1 MSNEIIMNQYL
12 EFLEEIKSEVKRAKL
27 NVAKIV
33 NSEKIKLYF
42 FIGQQI
48 VEKQEKYS
56 WGDSVVE
63 KLSLDLKREFGETIG
78 FSTRNLWDM
87 RKFYLQYKD
96 DTIMRQLVAEIPWGQ
111 NLLIMSKIKDEEE
124 KKFYL
129 EAVKNYG
136 WSRNELNIQIKADTF
151 RRQLSLD
158 KTNNFKETLPSHLAK
173 QADEIMKSDYML
185 DFLGL
190 QGTYL
195 EKDLEK
201 KMVEKIKDLIL
212 ELGYGFAFLG
222 NQYKVS
228 TPSKDYYIDLL
239 FYHRRLKC
247 LVAIELKTGS
257 FLAEYAGKMNL
268 YLNLLDDFVKEEG
281 ENNSIGIILC
291 ADKDKFEVEYAL
303 RGLEKP
309 MGVAEYKLTKELP
322 KELQGALPSFK
333 DLEEEI
339 AREIEENQGS

>member
-1 MSNEIIMNQYL
+1 MSNEIIMSQYL

-27 NVAKIV
+27 NAARIV

-48 VEKQEKYS
+48 VEKQERYS

-63 KLSLDLKREFGETIG
+63 KLSLDLKKEFGEAIG

-87 RKFYLQYKD
+87 RKFHLQYKND
-96 DTIMRQLVAEIPWGQ
+96 IIMRQLVAEIPWGQ
-111 NLLIMSKIKDEEE
+111 NLLIMSKIKNEEE

-151 RRQLSLD
+151 RRQLSLE

-190 QGTYL
+190 HGTYL

-239 FYHRRLKC
+239 FYHRKLKC

-268 YLNLLDDFVKEEG
+268 YLNLLDDFVREEG

-333 DLEEEI
+333 DLEDEI
-339 AREIEENQGS
+339 AREIEEN

>member
-1 MSNEIIMNQYL
+1 MSNEIIMSQYL

-27 NVAKIV
+27 NAARIV

-48 VEKQEKYS
+48 VEKQERYS

-63 KLSLDLKREFGETIG
+63 KLSLDLKKEFGEAIG

-87 RKFYLQYKD
+87 RKVHLQYKND
-96 DTIMRQLVAEIPWGQ
+96 IIMRQLVAEIPWGQ
-111 NLLIMSKIKDEEE
+111 NLLIMSKIKNEEE

-151 RRQLSLD
+151 RRQLSLE

-190 QGTYL
+190 HGTYL

-239 FYHRRLKC
+239 FYHRKLKC

-268 YLNLLDDFVKEEG
+268 YLNLLDDFVREEG

-333 DLEEEI
+333 DLEDEI
-339 AREIEENQGS
+339 AREIEEN

>member
-1 MSNEIIMNQYL
+1 MSNEILMNQYL

-27 NVAKIV
+27 NAARIV

-48 VEKQEKYS
+48 VEKQQRYS

-63 KLSLDLKREFGETIG
+63 KLSIDLKKEFGETIG
-78 FSTRNLWDM
+78 FSTRNLWEM
-87 RKFYLQYKD
+87 RKFYLQYKND
-96 DTIMRQLVAEIPWGQ
+96 AILQQLVAEIPWGQ
-111 NLLIMSKIKDEEE
+111 NLLIMTKIKDEVE
-124 KKFYL
+124 KKFYI
-129 EAVKNYG
+129 EAVKNFG

-151 RRQLSLD
+151 RRQLSFE

-190 QGTYL
+190 NGTYL

-239 FYHRRLKC
+239 FYHRKLKC

-268 YLNLLDDFVKEEG
+268 YLNLLDDFVREEG

-339 AREIEENQGS
+339 AREIEENKGD

>member
-1 MSNEIIMNQYL
+1 MSNEIIISQYL

-27 NVAKIV
+27 NAARIV

-48 VEKQEKYS
+48 VEKQERYS

-63 KLSLDLKREFGETIG
+63 KLSLDLKKEFGEAIG

-87 RKFYLQYKD
+87 RKFHLQYKND
-96 DTIMRQLVAEIPWGQ
+96 IIMRQLVAEIPWGQ
-111 NLLIMSKIKDEEE
+111 NLLIMSKIKNEEE

-151 RRQLSLD
+151 RRQLSLE

-190 QGTYL
+190 HGTYL

-239 FYHRRLKC
+239 FYHRKLKC

-268 YLNLLDDFVKEEG
+268 YLNLLDDFVREEG

-333 DLEEEI
+333 DLGDEI
-339 AREIEENQGS
+339 AREIEEN

>member
-1 MSNEIIMNQYL
+1 MSNEIIMSQYL

-27 NVAKIV
+27 NAARIV

-48 VEKQEKYS
+48 VEKQERYS

-63 KLSLDLKREFGETIG
+63 KLSLDLKKEFGEAIG

-87 RKFYLQYKD
+87 RKFHLQYKND
-96 DTIMRQLVAEIPWGQ
+96 IIMRQLVAEIPWGQ
-111 NLLIMSKIKDEEE
+111 NLLIMSKIKNEEE

-151 RRQLSLD
+151 RRQLSLE

-190 QGTYL
+190 HGTYL

-239 FYHRRLKC
+239 FYHRKLKC

-257 FLAEYAGKMNL
+257 VLARYAGKMNL
-268 YLNLLDDFVKEEG
+268 YLNLLDDFVREEG

-333 DLEEEI
+333 DLEDEI
-339 AREIEENQGS
+339 AREIEEN

>member
-1 MSNEIIMNQYL
+1 MSNEIIMSQYL

-27 NVAKIV
+27 NAARIV

-48 VEKQEKYS
+48 VEKQERYS

-63 KLSLDLKREFGETIG
+63 KLSLDLKKEFGETIG

-87 RKFYLQYKD
+87 RKFHLQYKND
-96 DTIMRQLVAEIPWGQ
+96 IIMRQLVAEIPWGQ
-111 NLLIMSKIKDEEE
+111 NLLIMSKIKNEEE

-151 RRQLSLD
+151 RRQLSLE

-190 QGTYL
+190 HGTYL

-239 FYHRRLKC
+239 FYHRKLKC

-268 YLNLLDDFVKEEG
+268 YLNLLDDFVREEG

-333 DLEEEI
+333 DLEDEI
-339 AREIEENQGS
+339 AREIEEN